1 MRRWT
6 MTMFVIAAFA
16 VAGCA
21 GPAKLAEKSE
31 DKLAQGDVWK
41 AWQLATR
48 ALDKAPANP
57 RARQAAAAAAS
68 SIAQDWER
76 RIVALAQTDSL
87 AAAEEVLKF
96 AQFRTDAIPYT
107 TVAVG
112 DGWLERETA
121 IRTCAARTHYA
132 EGSTAWKANRPK
144 KAYGEFLEAT
154 RFVPGYRDAG
164 TRADAAFAKGLT
176 RVAVLPLRTGP
187 GNEGMGR
194 EVAQAWSGSL
204 VEHMPTD
211 EAFTRMMASDDVER
225 FMRISEMGK
234 SSRADA
240 IRIGAKAGADRVV
253 YGQIGD
259 IDSKTGVQ
267 FFRRNIWHRVSG
279 KDASGT
285 VVTRWIAEP
294 VEMIARTRTVQVDM
308 NYEVIATDG
317 GVTLTRQSCPRTI
330 QARAVWT
337 AWIPDGDAD
346 SYTLVTE
353 ESRGSNPE
361 GAKAIETEWSSVMGA
376 GVTLAQVIDARRA
389 CMRKPYDRT
398 AAITRFA
405 AGAAFVMLQELP
417 SARELAQA
425 TAENG
430 WQSVR
435 ESLVRL
441 DGVDDAEIRA
451 TAVSSTDE

>member
-6 MTMFVIAAFA
+6 TVLFVIAAFA

-31 DKLAQGDVWK
+31 DKLAEGDVWK
-41 AWQLATR
+41 AWQLATK
-48 ALDKAPANP
+48 ALDKAPANA
-57 RARQAAAAAAS
+57 RARQAAQAAAS
-68 SIAQDWER
+68 TISQDWQR
-76 RIVALAQTDSL
+76 RIVALASADSL
-87 AAAEEVLKF
+87 GAAEEVLKF

-107 TVAVG
+107 TVAASEE
-112 DGWLERETA
+112 WLRGETA

-132 EGSTAWKANRPK
+132 DGATAWKANRPK
-144 KAYGEFLEAT
+144 KAYGEFLEAM
-154 RFVPGYRDAG
+154 RFVPNYRDAG
-164 TRADAAFAKGLT
+164 TRADAAYEKGLT
-176 RVAVLPLRTGP
+176 KVAVLPLRTGP

-194 EVAQAWSGSL
+194 DVSQAWSGAL
-204 VEHMPTD
+204 VEHMPTS
-211 EAFTRMMASDDVER
+211 EAFTRMMPSDDIER
-225 FMRISEMGK
+225 FMRLSEMGK

-240 IRIGAKAGADRVV
+240 IRIAAKAGADRVV
-253 YGQIGD
+253 YGQIGN
-259 IDSKTGVQ
+259 IDSKTGIQ
-267 FFRRNIWHRVSG
+267 FFRRSIWRRVSG
-279 KDASGT
+279 PDASGT
-285 VVTRWIAEP
+285 VVTRWIAQP
-294 VEMIARTRTVQVDM
+294 IEMIARTRTVQVDM

-317 GVTLTRQSCPRTI
+317 GVTLTRESCPRTI

-337 AWIPDGDAD
+337 AWIPDGSAD
-346 SYTLVTE
+346 NYALVTE
-353 ESRGSNPE
+353 EYRGSNPE
-361 GAKAIETEWSSVMGA
+361 SAREIETEWANVMGA

-389 CMRKPYDRT
+389 CLRKPYDRT

-441 DGVDDAEIRA
+441 DGVDDAEVRGA
-451 TAVSSTDE
+451 AVSSTDD